1 MAWRTVLIQNAA
13 KLSLAKGQLA
23 LRNAEGAFTLP
34 LEDIYVMMLES
45 PQITL
50 SSSLL
55 AACQSNGIAVMTC
68 DDSHMP
74 NGIMLPFLPHS
85 RQSRISQLQTGWS
98 EAFRKRVWQKIVQ
111 SKISN
116 QAACLADLVSP
127 AAATRLQALTGKVGS
142 GDPANIEAQAARDY
156 WPRLFGPAF
165 RRHAPD
171 TTNAALNY
179 AYAVLRAI
187 IARAQVAYGLLPC
200 FGLHHNGEL
209 NAFNLT
215 DDVME
220 VARPTLDGYVRQLIQ
235 SAAINPADATLGTAQ
250 RQQLAAIGA
259 QHMRYAGQVFTIT
272 ALADKL
278 AANLV
283 TAIEAKSAALFITPD
298 YLPVTTTDP
307 TDHER

>member
-34 LEDIYVMMLES
+34 LEDIYVLMLES

-127 AAATRLQALTGKVGS
+127 AAATTSRSSGS
-142 GDPANIEAQAARDY
+142 D
-156 WPRLFGPAF
+156 
-165 RRHAPD
+165 
-171 TTNAALNY
+171 
-179 AYAVLRAI
+179 
-187 IARAQVAYGLLPC
+187 
-200 FGLHHNGEL
+200 HH
-209 NAFNLT
+209 
-215 DDVME
+215 
-220 VARPTLDGYVRQLIQ
+220 R
-235 SAAINPADATLGTAQ
+235 
-250 RQQLAAIGA
+250 
-259 QHMRYAGQVFTIT
+259 
-272 ALADKL
+272 
-278 AANLV
+278 
-283 TAIEAKSAALFITPD
+283 
-298 YLPVTTTDP
+298 
-307 TDHER
+307 